1 MSAHVAIMKLC
12 FMWRVLCLPD
22 ANIYKRVMIYILE
35 KCVQNPPNISSESP
49 TESIY
54 SSVLNY
60 GMRDSLIQCLKSR
73 NFGDIER
80 NKRSVKEL
88 VKEREFH
95 RWRATCLMYEN
106 MKLYLFAVKSI
117 EMHAWWMF
125 SCRYP
130 HLGNETSSVVSIMCG
145 SQPRQFQNFTKICK
159 LCPARIKDSA
169 EHIFFGCE
177 ALAQTRYK
185 YMERVLS
192 SMPPPMRRHFEDM
205 LITEKTMFIVSGLN
219 VKYTDEWLVHV

>member
-1 MSAHVAIMKLC
+1 
-12 FMWRVLCLPD
+12 
-22 ANIYKRVMIYILE
+22 
-35 KCVQNPPNISSESP
+35 
-49 TESIY
+49 
-54 SSVLNY
+54 
-60 GMRDSLIQCLKSR
+60 
-73 NFGDIER
+73 
-80 NKRSVKEL
+80 
-88 VKEREFH
+88 
-95 RWRATCLMYEN
+95 
-106 MKLYLFAVKSI
+106 
-117 EMHAWWMF
+117 MHAWWMF

-169 EHIFFGCE
+169 EHILFGCE
-177 ALAQTRYK
+177 ALAKTHYK

-219 VKYTDEWLVHV
+219 VKYTDEWSHLYSNIVKFVHNIYEERHDRYKNILLVPSRP